1 MGIYLVSSEWRAI
14 EGWYGQWMLWTVNG
28 HGSILGLFMGYPC
41 AHWNNIMGN
50 FYELKQGV
58 IPWSCSEGQ
67 PWSITGWLLPLAIV
81 CLVMLVVARP
91 SWFRRTYATC
101 PVGETVKP
109 EFVASKHHPLDIK
122 CDVVVDVSLNL
133 NKSIHKGNQ
142 IQHTHTHKK
151 IFLTSFGVLFFVP
164 LKSSRFFFFSIF
176 CFSYVVFWMDPQPKR
191 LQQRC
196 IETRED
202 QLSSQDLIDLIGAAG
217 HLGGKLHMMTR
228 ALADQLEPRSSEV
241 VGDRECI

>member
-142 IQHTHTHKK
+142 IQHTHTKRS
-151 IFLTSFGVLFFVP
+151 FLHHLECFFLFLWKAVVFFSFLFFVF
-164 LKSSRFFFFSIF
+164 R
-176 CFSYVVFWMDPQPKR
+176 
-191 LQQRC
+191 
-196 IETRED
+196 T
-202 QLSSQDLIDLIGAAG
+202 LSSGWIHSQNVCSNVASKPERTNSVRKILLTSLVLLDIW
-217 HLGGKLHMMTR
+217 
-228 ALADQLEPRSSEV
+228 V
-241 VGDRECI
+241 VNYIWWLVR